1 MIYNYTKC
9 ESVIAK
15 IMADLDSTEV
25 KQRTTDIREWI
36 FEAIDKIGAPMQ
48 YISRELGSA
57 DDPPV
62 LKIEDYQVPIPSDLQ
77 ILDGVAYSDK
87 PNGPWVPMSTMTG
100 IFKDRRKSHPMVQ
113 QHYAVKHDPANY
125 SVPEP
130 PIVPDGME
138 MTPPPPSVHQPMMY
152 KMPTSQSQLYTI
164 NGMKYVKPWLY
175 DQTHKP
181 EYFIKPGW
189 IVTNRRHG
197 FIKLAYKAIAVDERG
212 YPLIPDLTSYQEAVY
227 WYVVMKLTF
236 PKFMSGKLTTSS
248 SKYAQKYA
256 QQTYY
261 YTQSQWN
268 FYRNQAYA
276 EAMMPTAD
284 DMQNI
289 KNDWNKLIPDWD
301 GDDTFFKNI
310 NKEQITYNDYYHGY

>member
-15 IMADLDSTEV
+15 VMADLDSSEV
-25 KQRTTDIREWI
+25 RQRISDIREWI
-36 FEAIDKIGAPMQ
+36 FEAVDKIGAPMQ
-48 YISRELGSA
+48 YISKESGA
-57 DDPPV
+57 DNVPILPICDH
-62 LKIEDYQVPIPSDLQ
+62 QVPLPVDLV

-87 PNGPWVPMSTMTG
+87 ITGPWVPMSTMTG
-100 IFKDRRKSHPMVQ
+100 IFKEPKKHPMPEPI
-113 QHYAVKHDPANY
+113 HTAPMHDPENRTIEDH
-125 SVPEP
+125 V
-130 PIVPDGME
+130 IVPGM
-138 MTPPPPSVHQPMMY
+138 HQPPAH
-152 KMPTSQSQLYTI
+152 KLLTSQSQFY
-164 NGMKYVKPWLY
+164 GMNVNKYLERMYHHGKH
-175 DQTHKP
+175 TEKP

-189 IVTNRRHG
+189 LVTNKNKG
-197 FIKLAYKAIAVDERG
+197 FIKLAYKAIATDERG
-212 YPLIPDLTSYQEAVY
+212 YPLIPDLTSYQEAIY

-236 PKFMSGKLTTSS
+236 PKFMSGKLGGRGVNTAGNV
-248 SKYAQKYA
+248 YF
-256 QQTYY
+256 
-261 YTQSQWN
+261 YTQQQWN

-310 NKEQITYNDYYHGY
+310 NKEEITYNDYYHGY

>member
-15 IMADLDSTEV
+15 IMADLDSSEV
-25 KQRTTDIREWI
+25 KQRISDIREWI
-36 FEAIDKIGAPMQ
+36 FEAVDKIGAPMQ
-48 YISRELGSA
+48 YISKESGVEGNPILQIQDR
-57 DDPPV
+57 
-62 LKIEDYQVPIPSDLQ
+62 QVPMPSDLVV
-77 ILDGVAYSDK
+77 LDGVAFSLT
-87 PNGPWVPMSTMTG
+87 PEGPWVPMSTTTG
-100 IFKDRRKSHPMVQ
+100 IFHDTKRHHNHP
-113 QHYAVKHDPANY
+113 HHH
-125 SVPEP
+125 PEA
-130 PIVPDGME
+130 
-138 MTPPPPSVHQPMMY
+138 PMMY
-152 KMPTSQSQLYTI
+152 KWPTTQSQFYTI
-164 NGMKYVKPWLY
+164 NNIKYINRMFGNGKLE
-175 DQTHKP
+175 KP

-189 IVTNRRHG
+189 IVTNQKKG

-212 YPLIPDLTSYQEAVY
+212 YPLIPDLTSYQEAIY

-236 PKFMSGKLTTSS
+236 PKFMSGRLGGN
-248 SKYAQKYA
+248 SKFSQKYA
-256 QQTYY
+256 AQSYF
-261 YTQSQWN
+261 YTQQQWN

-310 NKEQITYNDYYHGY
+310 GKEEITYNDYRYGY